1 MNRNGITRIN
11 SRNYEDNEFSRRKI
25 NSIKNACR
33 GHTETGPGICCSPH
47 WRELTVLRR
56 SLAGE
61 GLLPTGRGLSSRHPL
76 FVTLTCW
83 PFRRLCPITTLF
95 ARKKTDYYFRSRSKV
110 YQFLTVLPASDNS
123 AQLAVARL
131 VCLPVD
137 CRPVSFS
144 PRWPDTGFRWNGS

>member
-95 ARKKTDYYFRSRSKV
+95 ARKKLWLLLPISIES
-110 YQFLTVLPASDNS
+110 QSVLNCPAGLWPLSS
-123 AQLAVARL
+123 VG
-131 VCLPVD
+131 
-137 CRPVSFS
+137 CRPVGLS
-144 PRWPDTGFRWNGS
+144 PSRLSPS